1 MTAQQ
6 DLYISKSG
14 LDNLKLELTGLLS
27 ERRDITDRIK
37 EAREFGDLSENAE
50 YIEAK
55 NRQSFIE
62 GRIAEIEAM
71 LKVAKVIDNNNRARG
86 AVALGSKVKVEV
98 GKTEREYVITGS
110 NEASP
115 GSGMISNESPMGRA
129 LMGRKMGEVVS
140 VDTPD
145 GLKEYKIISVK

>member
-6 DLYISKSG
+6 DLYISKAG
-14 LDNLKLELTGLLS
+14 LEDLKTELTRLLS
-27 ERRDITDRIK
+27 ERREITGRIK

-86 AVALGSKVKVEV
+86 AVALGSKVKVAT
-98 GKTEREYVITGS
+98 GKTEREYIVTGS

-115 GSGMISNESPMGRA
+115 GSGMISNESPIGQA
-129 LMGRKMGEVVS
+129 LMGRKKGDTVS
-140 VDTPD
+140 VETPD
-145 GLKEYKIISVK
+145 GPRKYTIVSVS